1 MSVHVF
7 DPLDRQIPNE
17 QQNQAT
23 KRDDIVTIINDM
35 PFIKGD
41 QLIVPLKNHQ
51 LRNLNKMFENEKLAC
66 NEVIESL
73 RDQIK
78 QNQDNLGNEIIL
90 LEHPKIKEVY
100 DIMEFFAQH
109 QLIKTAVGDF
119 GQFKQHIQI
128 MQTIIDKEK
137 DQENMNKLQQ
147 TCLKFFK
154 DMHQRKEEGNLPV
167 MTKTMLDY
175 YRILEE
181 LERRTDADLLQTKQ
195 SIIEEVDTLIKQL
208 SNT

>member
-1 MSVHVF
+1 MKAVKQFFDHYVMSVHVF

-23 KRDDIVTIINDM
+23 KRDDIVAIINDM

-78 QNQDNLGNEIIL
+78 
-90 LEHPKIKEVY
+90 
-100 DIMEFFAQH
+100 
-109 QLIKTAVGDF
+109 
-119 GQFKQHIQI
+119 
-128 MQTIIDKEK
+128 
-137 DQENMNKLQQ
+137 
-147 TCLKFFK
+147 
-154 DMHQRKEEGNLPV
+154 
-167 MTKTMLDY
+167 
-175 YRILEE
+175 
-181 LERRTDADLLQTKQ
+181 
-195 SIIEEVDTLIKQL
+195 
-208 SNT
+208 